1 MRFKDLSIRLKIFI
15 GAISIALITCIF
27 GVLAYVY
34 IGKISGALFSI
45 TDNNA
50 KSVEFA
56 TGVERKALETRL
68 AIRFFIE
75 EKTPQH
81 ASSVRSHLKEVF
93 GFLDKVDAIA
103 KEYRNTALLQQ
114 SGAAKQAT
122 QAYSDKFDSVEK
134 CIAANKK
141 AIEEMTMHGE
151 TVGNAASK
159 FLEMQVKA
167 YTDAQQSGADASV
180 LDPYVRRYIITTHI
194 YETAL
199 KIMRAE
205 KEEVNYSDRK
215 AYKYMQEALPALM
228 QLYTDLENIT
238 TDPAERSLIVQAR
251 QSTAVYQNAAASWVS
266 TDDLMKKHFAEMVAL
281 GNNVINQAQA
291 AEEAGYKELELAKAK
306 ARDLVAE
313 ANTIIVVTIVIS
325 LLSGVL
331 IAFLL
336 AAAISNPVAKG
347 VGFASAIAAG
357 DFSRTLDIEQK
368 DEIGV
373 LATALRTMIATL
385 KSKIDEAA
393 IQGKAAAEEAARAQT
408 AMREAQEAKSQ
419 AERAKAEGM
428 LQAAQQLE
436 GVVQI
441 VSSASEELS
450 AQIEQSSR
458 GAEEQSGRVRETA
471 TAMEEMNATVL
482 EVARNAQQAASVSQ
496 QARQQALEGS
506 QIVNEAVR
514 GIDAIHAQS
523 IAVKEDMDAL
533 GKQAEGIGQIMGVIA
548 DIADQTNLLALNAAI
563 EAARAGDAGRGFA
576 VVADEVRKLAEK
588 TMTATQQV
596 GQAITDIQQG
606 TRKNISNVEQT
617 GIAIEGAAKLSA
629 RSGESLKQI
638 LEFVQMVNDQVQ
650 SIATASEQQS
660 AASEEINH
668 SVEQVATISSETAQA
683 MEQAAKAVGELA
695 QQSQSL
701 QKLIVEMK
709 SQG

>member
-1 MRFKDLSIRLKIFI
+1 MRFKDLRIRMKILLGATSIV
-15 GAISIALITCIF
+15 LITGML

-34 IGKISGALFSI
+34 IGKISGTLFSI
-45 TDNNA
+45 TENNA

-56 TGVERKALETRL
+56 TGVERKAFETLL

-75 EKTPQH
+75 EKTPQRGSNVH
-81 ASSVRSHLKEVF
+81 SHLKEVF
-93 GFLDKVDAIA
+93 VYLDKVDAIA
-103 KEYRNTALLQQ
+103 KEYHNTALLQG
-114 SGAAKQAT
+114 SNTARQAT
-122 QAYSDKFDSVEK
+122 QAYSDMFDSVEK
-134 CIAANKK
+134 GVAANRK
-141 AIEEMTMHGE
+141 AIEEMTKHGE

-167 YTDAQQSGADASV
+167 YTNAQMSGAEASV
-180 LDPYVRRYIITTHI
+180 LNQHVQRYIITTHI

-215 AYKYMQEALPALM
+215 SYKYMQEALPVLM
-228 QLYTDLENIT
+228 HLYNDLEKIT
-238 TDPAERSLIVQAR
+238 TDPAEQNLIVQAR
-251 QSTAVYQNAAASWVS
+251 QSTSVYQNAAASWVS
-266 TDDLMKKHFAEMVAL
+266 TDDLLKKHLHEMVAL
-281 GNNVINQAQA
+281 GDNVTKQAQT
-291 AEEAGYKELELAKAK
+291 AEEAGYKELELAKAS
-306 ARDLVAE
+306 ARDMVAE
-313 ANTIIVVTIVIS
+313 ANTIIVAAIAIS
-325 LLSGVL
+325 LVSGIL

-357 DFSRTLDIEQK
+357 DFSRTLDIEQR

-373 LATALRTMIATL
+373 LANALRTMVATL

-393 IQGKAAAEEAARAQT
+393 IQGKAAADEAARAQV
-408 AMREAQEAKSQ
+408 AMRDAQAAKAQ

-428 LQAAQQLE
+428 LQAAQRLE
-436 GVVQI
+436 GVVQV

-458 GAEEQSGRVRETA
+458 GADVQSGRVRETA

-482 EVARNAQQAASVSQ
+482 EVARNAQQAADVSH
-496 QARQQALEGS
+496 QARQQAQEGS
-506 QIVNEAVR
+506 KIVTDAVKS
-514 GIDAIHAQS
+514 IETVHAQS
-523 IAVKEDMDAL
+523 IAIKEDMDVL

-588 TMTATQQV
+588 TMTATQEV
-596 GQAITDIQQG
+596 GQAITGIQEG
-606 TRKNISNVEQT
+606 TRKNIHNVEQA
-617 GIAIEGAAKLSA
+617 GVSIEEAAKLSA
-629 RSGESLKQI
+629 KSGESLKQI
-638 LEFVQMVNDQVQ
+638 LEFVHMVNDQVQ

-668 SVEQVATISSETAQA
+668 SVEQVATISAETAQA
-683 MEQAAKAVGELA
+683 MEQAARAVTDLA
-695 QQSQSL
+695 QQSQAL
-701 QKLIVEMK
+701 QRLIVEMK
-709 SQG
+709 NG